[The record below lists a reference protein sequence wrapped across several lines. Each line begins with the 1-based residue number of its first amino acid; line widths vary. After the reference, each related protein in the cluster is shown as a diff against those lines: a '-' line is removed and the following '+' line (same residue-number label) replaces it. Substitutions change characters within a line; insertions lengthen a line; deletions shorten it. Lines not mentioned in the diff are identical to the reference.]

1 MSQSDIKEK
10 EIEQKTKN
18 LLEVLKRLDTYIGT
32 TNTKCTIIMSYCAAV
47 IGLTTLLISRS
58 VPDVNHPAFLV
69 FIGLCSII
77 VIASSIVCMW
87 MAISVI
93 FPVTFSSPK
102 NHNENSS
109 LYFGDI
115 KSINDGANGYQQKI
129 KTLSHADFLEDLCDQ
144 IFTLSTIAS
153 EKFDRI
159 KRISWCLMYL
169 NFIPTAALLISC
181 VIYFIDSR
189 GIF

>member
-1 MSQSDIKEK
+1 MDEK

-18 LLEVLKRLDTYIGT
+18 LFEILKRLDTYIGT

-58 VPDVNHPAFLV
+58 VPDVSHPAFLV

-77 VIASSIVCMW
+77 VIASSVVCMW

-93 FPVTFSSPK
+93 FPVTFSSPT
-102 NHNENSS
+102 NLMGSS
-109 LYFGDI
+109 LLYFGDI
-115 KSINDGANGYQQKI
+115 KSINNGAEGYKRKI
-129 KTLSHADFLEDLCDQ
+129 EETSHADFLSDLCEQ
-144 IFTLSTIAS
+144 VFTLSTIAT
-153 EKFDRI
+153 EKFDHI
-159 KRISWCLMYL
+159 KKISWCLMYF
-169 NFIPTAALLISC
+169 NFIPTATLLISC